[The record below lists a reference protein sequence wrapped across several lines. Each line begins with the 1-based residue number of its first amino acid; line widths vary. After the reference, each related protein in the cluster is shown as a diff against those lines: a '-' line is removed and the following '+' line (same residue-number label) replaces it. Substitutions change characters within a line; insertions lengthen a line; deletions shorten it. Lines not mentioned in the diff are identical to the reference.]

1 MFKIISEIFICI
13 GIVSA
18 LIITVDIIRHPQK
31 EMPIM
36 NLVWPIN
43 GLWAGPFCL
52 LAYFTIGKHR
62 KMDMSDM
69 KGMDMPHMSGMD
81 MGNMDMKNVDMP
93 KMKGMDMSN
102 MDMSKENGM
111 GMKIVDMPHM
121 NGMDM
126 GNMDMSKDKSMDM
139 SNMDMTNMK
148 GMDIKSRDM
157 PHVNGMDMSNMDM
170 KGSGNEN
177 KPSKKKYS
185 SFWQGVVA
193 DTLHCGAG
201 CSLADLIGPWI
212 FLVVPFTIFNN
223 LTFGEWVLD
232 YCLALLTGVTFQY
245 AAISPMMKKKGLKV
259 WLKALKI
266 DFFSLT
272 SWQIGMYGFMA
283 LVIFVWFGRL
293 SPTTPEFWFMMQIAM
308 CFGFVTA
315 YPVNWILV
323 KKGIKMGM

>member
-1 MFKIISEIFICI
+1 
-13 GIVSA
+13 
-18 LIITVDIIRHPQK
+18 
-31 EMPIM
+31 M

-69 KGMDMPHMSGMD
+69 KGMDMPQMSGMD

-93 KMKGMDMSN
+93 KMKRMDMSN
-102 MDMSKENGM
+102 MDMSKDKGM
-111 GMKIVDMPHM
+111 DMKNVGMPHM
-121 NGMDM
+121 SGVDM
-126 GNMDMSKDKSMDM
+126 G
-139 SNMDMTNMK
+139 
-148 GMDIKSRDM
+148 
-157 PHVNGMDMSNMDM
+157 NMDM